1 MPAAVLSVVAVFADA
16 ALAARA
22 AAIVSAIVIP
32 PVFEG
37 VAVVVAAGGVYLYVE
52 LPGATTP

>member
-22 AAIVSAIVIP
+22 AAIVSAKVIP

-37 VAVVVAAGGVYLYVE
+37 VAVVVAAGGV
-52 LPGATTP
+52 